1 METKEVKETKQV
13 KEVKKTSVSK
23 TKTTPKS
30 AKTPVKKPS
39 KTIKKPKLTPMK
51 EERLSQKK
59 ENDKNISKFFRIA
72 FDGEQVKQKICN
84 ICGRALVSDN
94 YQKTFSWMALGRE
107 DEEGKRCSIICRDCS
122 SDLFN
127 YYYATNGKNLK
138 LAMMRW
144 CQTTDTYWDSDD
156 LETARVIH
164 INKTTK
170 DVRTKS
176 NVLAEYLGVI
186 MRSKIEGRTY
196 WDSPDVIEF
205 INGLDIKKI
214 NSNDLKRLKS
224 TELVNEDL
232 GIRSKGKVNVNNLAP
247 NGDFLPL
254 TWTAEDKENYYK
266 VLNLFKHD
274 PFSREKDEDRC
285 MLYRNLL
292 GISDDSIVNDFTKTQ
307 AAIDMIRAIKRLD
320 NLNTMRIK
328 LEEDEKPSINE
339 FKELAKLQE
348 SERKA
353 IAQYSKDHGFAQK
366 YNLSKSKGVGTLSG
380 ILKEMDASLFED
392 GIANRYDVI
401 TSESIQQA
409 ADASWK
415 AIFNQLSFDETE
427 YSKIIKDQNETIR
440 NNQKLIDDLTE
451 NLRLANIEIERNKL
465 IQQQLERK
473 QLLDGVEYGS

>member
-1 METKEVKETKQV
+1 
-13 KEVKKTSVSK
+13 
-23 TKTTPKS
+23 
-30 AKTPVKKPS
+30 
-39 KTIKKPKLTPMK
+39 
-51 EERLSQKK
+51 
-59 ENDKNISKFFRIA
+59 
-72 FDGEQVKQKICN
+72 
-84 ICGRALVSDN
+84 
-94 YQKTFSWMALGRE
+94 MALGRE
-107 DEEGKRCSIICRDCS
+107 DGEGKRCAVICRDCS
-122 SDLFN
+122 YDLFN
-127 YYYATNGKNLK
+127 YYYSTNGKNLN
-138 LAMMRW
+138 LAMIRW
-144 CQTTDTYWDSDD
+144 CQTTDTYWDSAD

-164 INKTTK
+164 INKTK
-170 DVRTKS
+170 AEVHTKS
-176 NVLAEYLGVI
+176 HVLAEYLGVI

-196 WDSPDVIEF
+196 WDSPDVLEF

-214 NSNDLKRLKS
+214 KSNDLKRLKS
-224 TELVNEDL
+224 QELINEDL
-232 GIRSKGKVNVNNLAP
+232 GIKGKVKINNLAP

-254 TWTAEDKENYYK
+254 TWTEEDKENYFK
-266 VLNLFKHD
+266 VLSLFKHD

-328 LEEDEKPSINE
+328 LEESEKPNINE

-409 ADASWK
+409 ANASWQ

-440 NNQKLIDDLTE
+440 VNQKKIDDLTE
-451 NLRLANIEIERNKL
+451 SLRLANIEIERNKL
-465 IQQQLERK
+465 EKQQLEK
-473 QLLDGVEYGS
+473 KNLLAGVEYGS